1 MVDEPHEVVKLLI
14 KRMDSH
20 PEEFRVGDDMY
31 RDRWDE
37 HISDIQAFGN
47 AVDTAA
53 LDAKLRDIRLGE
65 IHERVMDELCNG
77 EERHRKKA
85 EEQEYERNLAKSLQL
100 TQQQAMQQQLQQ
112 YQNAVGQRGAY
123 DYNLDRYRNTP
134 TGSITSALPVANGG
148 TGATLSSSA
157 INQIKQALGIK
168 K

>member
-77 EERHRKKA
+77 EERQRKKA
-85 EEQEYERNLAKSLQL
+85 EENEYERNLAASVQHMK
-100 TQQQAMQQQLQQ
+100 QQQAMQQQLQQ
-112 YQNAVGQRGAY
+112 YQDAVGQRGAY
-123 DYNLDRYRNTP
+123 DYNLDRYRNATA
-134 TGSITSALPVANGG
+134 TGIANGG
-148 TGATLSSSA
+148 TGAILPVSA

>member
-1 MVDEPHEVVKLLI
+1 ME
-14 KRMDSH
+14 SH

-53 LDAKLRDIRLGE
+53 LNAKVRDIRLGE

-85 EEQEYERNLAKSLQL
+85 EENEYERNLAASVQHMK
-100 TQQQAMQQQLQQ
+100 QQQARQHLIAQQAKLSA
-112 YQNAVGQRGAY
+112 YGQVSQAA
-123 DYNLDRYRNTP
+123 
-134 TGSITSALPVANGG
+134 GS
-148 TGATLSSSA
+148 LSET
-157 INQIKQALGIK
+157 INQLKQVLGAK

>member
-47 AVDTAA
+47 AVDKAA

-112 YQNAVGQRGAY
+112 YQNATGQYSQAQAVGLAGQSP
-123 DYNLDRYRNTP
+123 N
-134 TGSITSALPVANGG
+134 IVPVANGG
-148 TGATLSSSA
+148 TGAILPVST

>member
-47 AVDTAA
+47 AVDKAA

-65 IHERVMDELCNG
+65 IHERVMDELSNG

-112 YQNAVGQRGAY
+112 YQNATGQYSQAQAVGLAGQSP
-123 DYNLDRYRNTP
+123 N
-134 TGSITSALPVANGG
+134 IVPVANGG
-148 TGATLSSSA
+148 TGAILPVST

>member
-112 YQNAVGQRGAY
+112 YQNATGQYSQAQAVGLAGQSP
-123 DYNLDRYRNTP
+123 N
-134 TGSITSALPVANGG
+134 IVPVANGG
-148 TGATLSSSA
+148 TGAILPVST